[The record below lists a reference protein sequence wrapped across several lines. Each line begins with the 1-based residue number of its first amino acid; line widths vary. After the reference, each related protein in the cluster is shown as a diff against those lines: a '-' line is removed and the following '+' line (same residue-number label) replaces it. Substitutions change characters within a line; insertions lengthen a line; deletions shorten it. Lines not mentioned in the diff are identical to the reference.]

1 MSDYGPG
8 EPFAAAEFPTAV
20 LVLDAVGRILTG
32 TRAAAALLGAP
43 EGGPAG
49 GPESG
54 PDADRLGADALFEDA
69 DLWARLVVGA
79 VGGTRSRARARLRRP
94 DGGRLEADVDIITL
108 MEGSSA
114 RFLMRLRPADPGS
127 GPAEGADDVRRA
139 LPVPPADQRSAERQA
154 LVNAAA
160 AGIGSSLDMV
170 HDAEQLTDV
179 LIPAFADLAAVD
191 LIEPVLL
198 GEEPGELVTG
208 APMRRVAVRAA
219 DGRWPAESHP
229 VGDTIRLGNVETAHL
244 RGRSAVFLPDLT
256 VLRTVLAGEEER
268 VRLML
273 PPRAASLMLVP
284 LRAQGAVLGAL
295 VLWRTA
301 GRRPFDEE
309 DAGLAEEIGSRA
321 SLSMENAR
329 RYTRERRTAEALQR
343 SLLPRPVMDVTG
355 AETAG
360 VHLPAATT
368 AAVGGSWSD
377 VIQLPST
384 RLAFVMGS
392 VAGRG
397 LDATAAMGR
406 LRSAVQTLA
415 DLDLS
420 PDELLAHLDDLVV
433 RFIEDDDRQEPA
445 TGAPSALTGATCLYA
460 TYDPVSRTCV
470 LAGAG
475 HAPPVLAARGG
486 AGSGAVTYSP
496 GPVLGT
502 GGQPFEP
509 VELRLEPGDVLVFR
523 GDALAEE
530 TERSERQL
538 AMLGAR
544 AREGADSGLTVTEIG
559 RGILGA
565 LVSEPPEGDLALLV
579 VRVREVPAEAT
590 AAWELAADPSLVG
603 RARTLVAEQLTAWGL
618 EDLVFTTELIVSE
631 LVTNAIRY
639 AGGPVG
645 LRLIKDR
652 VLICE
657 VSDPSLTQP
666 HLRRAQLTDE
676 GGRGLFLIAQLT
688 HRWGSRYTVAGK
700 TIWTEQPLDGGG

>member
-1 MSDYGPG
+1 MSDHGPG
-8 EPFAAAEFPTAV
+8 DPVAAADFPTAV
-20 LVLDAVGRILTG
+20 LVLDAGGRVLTG
-32 TRAAAALLGAP
+32 TRSAAALLGAP
-43 EGGPAG
+43 EAG
-49 GPESG
+49 GPV
-54 PDADRLGADALFEDA
+54 ADQLGAGEVLFEDG
-69 DLWARLVVGA
+69 DLWARLIVGA
-79 VGGTRSRARARLRRP
+79 VGGARRNARARLRRP
-94 DGGRLEADVDIITL
+94 DGGQLEADVDIITL

-114 RFLMRLRPADPGS
+114 RFLLRLQPADPADS
-127 GPAEGADDVRRA
+127 VPVAVAADVHRAPPA
-139 LPVPPADQRSAERQA
+139 PPADQRSAERQV

-170 HDAEQLTDV
+170 RDAEQLTDV

-191 LIEPVLL
+191 LTQPVLL
-198 GEEPGELVTG
+198 GEEPGELVAG
-208 APMRRVAVRAA
+208 APMRRVAVRAS
-219 DGRWPAESHP
+219 DGRWPPESHR
-229 VGDTIRLGNVETAHL
+229 VGDTVRLGNVESAHL
-244 RGRSAVFLPDLT
+244 RGGSAVFLPDLT
-256 VLRTVLAGEEER
+256 DLRAVLAGEEER
-268 VRLML
+268 VRLIL
-273 PPRAASLMLVP
+273 PPRAASFMLVP
-284 LRAQGAVLGAL
+284 LRARGAVLGGL

-301 GRRPFDEE
+301 ERRPFDQE
-309 DAGLAEEIGSRA
+309 DAVLAEEIGSRA
-321 SLSMENAR
+321 SLSMDNAR
-329 RYTRERRTAEALQR
+329 RYTRERRTADTLQR

-355 AETAG
+355 AETSG
-360 VHLPAATT
+360 VHVPAATT
-368 AAVGGSWSD
+368 AAVGGSWFD

-392 VAGRG
+392 VEGRG

-460 TYDPVSRTCV
+460 TYDPVSRACV

-475 HAPPVLAARGG
+475 HAPPVLAARGST
-486 AGSGAVTYSP
+486 GSGTVAYRP

-509 VELRLEPGDVLVFR
+509 VGLQLGPGDVLVFC
-523 GDALAEE
+523 GGALAKG
-530 TERSERQL
+530 TDRSERQR
-538 AMLGAR
+538 AAIGAG
-544 AREGADSGLTVTEIG
+544 AREGADSGLPVTEIG
-559 RGILGA
+559 RGILGVLGA
-565 LVSEPPEGDLALLV
+565 QDGELPHDDLALLV
-579 VRVREVPAEAT
+579 VRVRQVPSDAT
-590 AAWELAADPSLVG
+590 AAWELAGDPSLVG
-603 RARTLVAEQLTAWGL
+603 RARTLVADQLTAWGL

-631 LVTNAIRY
+631 LVTNSIRY

-657 VSDPSLTQP
+657 VSDPSQTQP

-676 GGRGLFLIAQLT
+676 GGRGLFLVAQLT

>member
-1 MSDYGPG
+1 MSDHGPG
-8 EPFAAAEFPTAV
+8 EPVSAADFPTAV
-20 LVLDAVGRILTG
+20 LVLDATGKVLTG

-43 EGGPAG
+43 EVG
-49 GPESG
+49 GPE
-54 PDADRLGADALFEDA
+54 ADQLGADMLFEDV
-69 DLWARLVVGA
+69 DLWARLIAGA
-79 VGGTRSRARARLRRP
+79 VGGARRSARARLRRP
-94 DGGRLEADVDIITL
+94 DGGQLEADVDIITL

-114 RFLMRLRPADPGS
+114 RFLLRLRPADP
-127 GPAEGADDVRRA
+127 ADSVPVAVAADVRRA
-139 LPVPPADQRSAERQA
+139 PPAPPADQRSAERQA

-170 HDAEQLTDV
+170 CDAEQLTDV

-191 LIEPVLL
+191 LTEPVLL
-198 GEEPGELVTG
+198 GEEPGELDAG

-219 DGRWPAESHP
+219 DGRWPPESP
-229 VGDTIRLGNVETAHL
+229 RVGDTIRLGNVESAHL
-244 RGRSAVFLPDLT
+244 RGGSAVFLPDLT
-256 VLRTVLAGEEER
+256 DLRAVLAGEEER
-268 VRLML
+268 ERLIL

-284 LRAQGAVLGAL
+284 LRARGAVLGAL

-301 GRRPFDEE
+301 ERRPFDQE
-309 DAGLAEEIGSRA
+309 DAVLAEEIGSRA
-321 SLSMENAR
+321 SLSMDNAR
-329 RYTRERRTAEALQR
+329 RYARERRTADALQR

-360 VHLPAATT
+360 VHVAGATT
-368 AAVGGSWSD
+368 AAVGSSWFD

-384 RLAFVMGS
+384 RLAFVMGT
-392 VAGRG
+392 VEGRG

-445 TGAPSALTGATCLYA
+445 TGTPSALTGATCLYA
-460 TYDPVSRTCV
+460 TYDPVSRACV

-475 HAPPVLAARGG
+475 HAPPVLAGEG
-486 AGSGAVTYSP
+486 DAGSGTVTYRP

-509 VELRLEPGDVLVFR
+509 VELRLGPGDVLVFC
-523 GDALAEE
+523 GGALAKD
-530 TERSERQL
+530 TDRSARQREVI
-538 AMLGAR
+538 GAG
-544 AREGADSGLTVTEIG
+544 AREGADRGLPVARIG
-559 RGILGA
+559 RGLLGA
-565 LVSEPPEGDLALLV
+565 LVSGAPTHDDLALLV
-579 VRVREVPAEAT
+579 VRVREVPADAT
-590 AAWELAADPSLVG
+590 AAWELAGDPSLVG

-631 LVTNAIRY
+631 LVTNSIRY

-657 VSDPSLTQP
+657 VSDPSQTQP

-676 GGRGLFLIAQLT
+676 GGRGLFLVAQLT
-688 HRWGSRYTVAGK
+688 HRWGSRYTAAGK